1 MTILDAQLLLKYL
14 KYSPGT
20 IDGVDGP
27 NTQDAVKTFQ
37 KQEDIGVDGIVG
49 EQTSAQLKDA
59 VFHDRFYQP
68 SKTPTVKPSSDTGT
82 FWDDIKYFTRNE
94 PYIACSCG
102 RCGGFPVEP
111 TEELMRLADRVRE
124 QAGTAMIPSSTV
136 RCKQHNAEV
145 GGVSNSRHL
154 LGKAMDF
161 RIQGWSSAKTLA
173 LVKKQSGVRYTYAID
188 NTYVHMDVE

>member
-1 MTILDAQLLLKYL
+1 MTIKQIQCLLEYL
-14 KYSPGT
+14 GYEPGA
-20 IDGVDGP
+20 IDGANGP
-27 NTQDAVKTFQ
+27 NTRDAVMAFQ
-37 KQEDIGVDGIVG
+37 RVEGLAVDGIAGANTQAKLLEAV
-49 EQTSAQLKDA
+49 AQG
-59 VFHDRFYQP
+59 RFYAPQEP
-68 SKTPTVKPSSDTGT
+68 QSKPTDKIGT

-111 TEELMRLADRVRE
+111 TEGLMRLADRVRE

-161 RIQGWSSAKTLA
+161 RIQGWSSAETLA
-173 LVKKQSGVRYTYAID
+173 LVKSQSGIHYTYAID
-188 NTYVHMDVE
+188 DTYVHMDID

>member
-1 MTILDAQLLLKYL
+1 MTTLEAQLLLTYL
-14 KYSPGT
+14 GYEPGI
-20 IDGVDGP
+20 IDGINGP
-27 NTQDAVKTFQ
+27 NTKDAVKTFQ
-37 KQEDIGVDGIVG
+37 EKEGLIADGIVG
-49 EQTSAQLKDA
+49 KQTSDQLKNA
-59 VFHDRFYQP
+59 VAKDRFYE
-68 SKTPTVKPSSDTGT
+68 SLETPTTNPSDNTGT
-82 FWDDIKYFTRNE
+82 FWNDIKYFARND

-111 TEELMRLADRVRE
+111 TEELMQLADRVRE
-124 QAGTAMIPSSTV
+124 QAGAAMIPSSTV

-145 GGVSNSRHL
+145 GGVNNSRHL

-173 LVKKQSGVRYTYAID
+173 LVKKQSGVHYTYAID

>member
-1 MTILDAQLLLKYL
+1 MNI
-14 KYSPGT
+14 
-20 IDGVDGP
+20 VDVRQV
-27 NTQDAVKTFQ
+27 QDAL
-37 KQEDIGVDGIVG
+37 DLLGYGPINNDGISGPATRRATKKFQRQEGLSDDGIPGPLTKAKLLEAVAAG
-49 EQTSAQLKDA
+49 RVYKPRETSKI
-59 VFHDRFYQP
+59 
-68 SKTPTVKPSSDTGT
+68 GT

>member
-1 MTILDAQLLLKYL
+1 MKIKQIQNLLDYL
-14 KYSPGT
+14 GYSPGT
-20 IDGVDGP
+20 IDGANGP
-27 NTQDAVKTFQ
+27 NTQKAIMAFQ
-37 KQEDIGVDGIVG
+37 RAEGLMVDGIAG
-49 EQTSAQLKDA
+49 ANTQSKLLEA
-59 VFHDRFYQP
+59 VAAGRVY
-68 SKTPTVKPSSDTGT
+68 KPPDKIGT

-94 PYIACSCG
+94 PYISCPCG

-111 TEELMRLADRVRE
+111 TERLMRLADRVRE

-161 RIQGWSSAKTLA
+161 RIQGWSSAETLA
-173 LVKKQSGVRYTYAID
+173 LVKSQSDVYYTYAID
-188 NTYVHMDVE
+188 DTYVHMDIN